1 MKLKKYILLSLFAFI
16 LNNSFATVKF
26 DGRSFLI
33 DGVLL
38 LQDADDTLAYY
49 YAPKYPTLAL
59 KQDSSAEFLF
69 MKYIGEDQESSGAL
83 FHALIEFTISDSEL
97 KVILKKLQ
105 KKVPKARLKG
115 RLSFLPSNG
124 SNGDYSGPTFQV
136 VSSVLS
142 NTGDGGLTRSI
153 LASGNAPMTPGSK
166 AAIAANL
173 DSRGSSLFGASLKS
187 GETSDISIGLKAYYE
202 AILPSYNAVITVDM
216 EKIYSEFLDESNE
229 KKFFSQKDIKKTLDS
244 IANKGGIKIDIA
256 DRSQAMD
263 IDNAAMA
270 SLLDM
275 ISAKITDTM
284 FGAAQ
289 GDIKPSDDGMGDAAM
304 GSEMGMGMGGMDPMM
319 MMMMMGGMG
328 GGMGA
333 GANANASNTDDDDD
347 KKKGDQ
353 SVDDDDKKKVAQSV
367 GDEDKKKT
375 SQSPAADDKKKVAQ
389 SIGDDDKK
397 KVAQSIGDDDKKKTS
412 QSPAADDKKKVT
424 ADKTNSDQTR
434 SKSSNAPTPNNAQ
447 VDNSKSTV
455 NPNKAVSDKTNL
467 DLADKEAKANKAA
480 YDNSTKGKSDK
491 LNLEL
496 AEKEA
501 AKNPKSNP
509 DQTRA
514 RSNAVSE
521 KTPNIDPAD
530 KKNVAS
536 ADKKVETGKANPNPD
551 QTRARSNA
559 VSEKTPNIDPA
570 DKKSVASADKK
581 VETGKANSK
590 AGSDNKSLASSTSKT
605 AESPKTNSSNNSKKS
620 VENKNQTSMKTNV
633 ASNKTKANLA
643 NTKTPAK
650 TPPKTG
656 GGGAMMGVM
665 MANMMID
672 KALKENTSVY
682 TLKNKKEV
690 KLTKYQVNLSK
701 AASIKVPFYT
711 SGNLSLFFQ
720 NNKDNENYFKSVNLD
735 DASFQKRDITFQVDN
750 EYADAFG
757 DILNFVT
764 INFRKKYAN
773 GQPEFTSSLQFSKE
787 DIASGTNIKYINYK
801 RLGLTGK
808 DWQDYEYQIVW
819 NLKGNS
825 LNIRVPENDTEWIK
839 SSKTVI
845 TIAPPFKRQEIA
857 VDAERDRFVS
867 EGYSSANIRFATVIG
882 GKPTHVKRLLLK
894 SSDPEWSSKVC
905 IYHDSKQ
912 PVVYETTWYSP
923 KGEVKQEMQ
932 QMNANYLFV
941 VPPAQPKD

>member
-1 MKLKKYILLSLFAFI
+1 MKLKNYILLSLFAFI
-16 LNNSFATVKF
+16 FNNSFATVKF

-69 MKYIGEDQESSGAL
+69 MKYIGEDQESSGGL

-173 DSRGSSLFGASLKS
+173 DSRGSSLFAASLKS

-216 EKIYSEFLDESNE
+216 EKIYSEFLDDSSK

-270 SLLDM
+270 SLVDM

-284 FGAAQ
+284 FGAAE
-289 GDIKPSDDGMGDAAM
+289 GDVKPPEDGMGEAM
-304 GSEMGMGMGGMDPMM
+304 GSEMGMGMGMGGMDPMM

-333 GANANASNTDDDDD
+333 NANAPIPDDDDDD
-347 KKKGDQ
+347 KKKAAQ

-367 GDEDKKKT
+367 
-375 SQSPAADDKKKVAQ
+375 
-389 SIGDDDKK
+389 
-397 KVAQSIGDDDKKKTS
+397 GDDDKKKTS

-434 SKSSNAPTPNNAQ
+434 SKSSSSPTPNNAQ

-455 NPNKAVSDKTNL
+455 NPSKAVSDKTNL

-491 LNLEL
+491 LNLAL

-509 DQTRA
+509 DQTRS
-514 RSNAVSE
+514 RSNAV
-521 KTPNIDPAD
+521 T
-530 KKNVAS
+530 
-536 ADKKVETGKANPNPD
+536 
-551 QTRARSNA
+551 
-559 VSEKTPNIDPA
+559 EKTPNIDPA

-581 VETGKANSK
+581 VESGKANPK

-633 ASNKTKANLA
+633 AANNTKANLA

-690 KLTKYQVNLSK
+690 KLTKYQINLSK

-735 DASFQKRDITFQVDN
+735 DASFQRRDITFQVDN

-764 INFRKKYAN
+764 IKFRKKYAN

-808 DWQDYEYQIVW
+808 DWLDYEYQIVW
-819 NLKGNS
+819 NFKGNS
-825 LNIRVPENDTEWIK
+825 LNIRVPENETEWIK
-839 SSKTVI
+839 SSKAVI

-894 SSDPEWSSKVC
+894 ASDPEWSSKVC
-905 IYHDSKQ
+905 IYHDNKQ

>member
-1 MKLKKYILLSLFAFI
+1 MKLKKYILLSLFALTI
-16 LNNSFATVKF
+16 NNSFATVKF

-38 LQDADDTLAYY
+38 LQDAEDNLAYY

-83 FHALIEFTISDSEL
+83 FHALIEFTITDGEL

-105 KKVPKARLKG
+105 KKIPNARIKG

-124 SNGDYSGPTFQV
+124 SSGDYSGPTFQV

-142 NTGDGGLTRSI
+142 NTGDGGLTRSV

-229 KKFFSQKDIKKTLDS
+229 KTFFSQKDIKKTLDS
-244 IANKGGIKIDIA
+244 IANKGGIKIDIS

-270 SLLDM
+270 SLVDM

-289 GDIKPSDDGMGDAAM
+289 GDIKPPEDGMGDDSMAGGDM
-304 GSEMGMGMGGMDPMM
+304 GIGMGGMDPMM

-328 GGMGA
+328 GMGT
-333 GANANASNTDDDDD
+333 GANINASNTDDNDV
-347 KKKGDQ
+347 KKK
-353 SVDDDDKKKVAQSV
+353 SAQTDV
-367 GDEDKKKT
+367 NDKKKT
-375 SQSPAADDKKKVAQ
+375 AQTDVNDKKKATQ
-389 SIGDDDKK
+389 SGVDDK
-397 KVAQSIGDDDKKKTS
+397 
-412 QSPAADDKKKVT
+412 
-424 ADKTNSDQTR
+424 
-434 SKSSNAPTPNNAQ
+434 
-447 VDNSKSTV
+447 
-455 NPNKAVSDKTNL
+455 
-467 DLADKEAKANKAA
+467 NKAA
-480 YDNSTKGKSDK
+480 TNKP
-491 LNLEL
+491 
-496 AEKEA
+496 
-501 AKNPKSNP
+501 NPNP
-509 DQTRA
+509 TRS
-514 RSNAVSE
+514 RSNAV
-521 KTPNIDPAD
+521 
-530 KKNVAS
+530 
-536 ADKKVETGKANPNPD
+536 
-551 QTRARSNA
+551 
-559 VSEKTPNIDPA
+559 
-570 DKKSVASADKK
+570 
-581 VETGKANSK
+581 
-590 AGSDNKSLASSTSKT
+590 TSKT
-605 AESPKTNSSNNSKKS
+605 PDNAAPNKKS
-620 VENKNQTSMKTNV
+620 PETVNKNAAPNKAKPNKSIENQKKPTSIKANDP
-633 ASNKTKANLA
+633 ANKTKANLA
-643 NTKTPAK
+643 NTKTPTK
-650 TPPKTG
+650 SSPITG
-656 GGGAMMGVM
+656 GSGAMMGVM

-672 KALKENTSVY
+672 KALKENNSLY

-690 KLTKYQVNLSK
+690 KLTKYQINLSK

-720 NNKDNENYFKSVNLD
+720 NNKEDERYFKSVNLD
-735 DASFQKRDITFQVDN
+735 DASFQRREITFQVDN

-757 DILNFVT
+757 EILNFVT
-764 INFRKKYAN
+764 INFRKKYTN

-787 DIASGTNIKYINYK
+787 DIAAGTNIKYINYK

-808 DWQDYEYQIVW
+808 EWQEYEYQIIW
-819 NLKGNS
+819 NLKGKS
-825 LNIRVPENDTEWIK
+825 LNIRVPENETEWIK
-839 SSKTVI
+839 SSKAVN
-845 TIAPPFKRQEIA
+845 TIAPPFKRQEID
-857 VDAERDRFVS
+857 VDAERDRFVN
-867 EGYSSANIRFATVIG
+867 EGFSSANIRFATVIG

-894 SSDPEWSSKVC
+894 ASDSEWSSKVC

-923 KGEVKQEMQ
+923 KGEVKQELQ
-932 QMNANYLFV
+932 QMDSNYLFV
-941 VPPAQPKD
+941 VPPSQPKN

>member
-1 MKLKKYILLSLFAFI
+1 MKLKNYILLSLFAFI
-16 LNNSFATVKF
+16 CNNSFATVKF

-69 MKYIGEDQESSGAL
+69 MKYIGEDQESSGGL

-173 DSRGSSLFGASLKS
+173 DSRGSSLFAASLKS

-216 EKIYSEFLDESNE
+216 EKIYSEFLDDSSK

-270 SLLDM
+270 SLVDM

-284 FGAAQ
+284 FGAAE
-289 GDIKPSDDGMGDAAM
+289 GDVKPPEDGMGDAM
-304 GSEMGMGMGGMDPMM
+304 GSEMGMGMGMGGMDPMM

-333 GANANASNTDDDDD
+333 NANAPIPDDDDD
-347 KKKGDQ
+347 KKKA
-353 SVDDDDKKKVAQSV
+353 AQS
-367 GDEDKKKT
+367 
-375 SQSPAADDKKKVAQ
+375 DD
-389 SIGDDDKK
+389 
-397 KVAQSIGDDDKKKTS
+397 DDDKKKTS
-412 QSPAADDKKKVT
+412 QNAAADDDKKKT
-424 ADKTNSDQTR
+424 AQNTAADNDKKKVSADQTR
-434 SKSSNAPTPNNAQ
+434 SKSSIAPTPNNAQ

-455 NPNKAVSDKTNL
+455 NPNKAISDKTNL
-467 DLADKEAKANKAA
+467 DLADKESKANKAA

-491 LNLEL
+491 MNLAL

-501 AKNPKSNP
+501 AKKPNSNP
-509 DQTRA
+509 DQTRT

-521 KTPNIDPAD
+521 KAPNTSPSD

-536 ADKKVETGKANPNPD
+536 VDKNGEKTKTNPNKSIEGNKNPSSLKANE
-551 QTRARSNA
+551 AA
-559 VSEKTPNIDPA
+559 
-570 DKKSVASADKK
+570 
-581 VETGKANSK
+581 
-590 AGSDNKSLASSTSKT
+590 
-605 AESPKTNSSNNSKKS
+605 
-620 VENKNQTSMKTNV
+620 
-633 ASNKTKANLA
+633 NKTKPDLSK
-643 NTKTPAK
+643 TKTPAK

-825 LNIRVPENDTEWIK
+825 LNIRVPENETEWIK
-839 SSKTVI
+839 SSKAVI

-894 SSDPEWSSKVC
+894 ASDPEWSSKVC

-941 VPPAQPKD
+941 VPPSQPKD